1 MCGIAAVIS
10 TNKILVSKE
19 RLKQM
24 TDALAHRGPDGEG
37 YWLNDETTVA
47 LGHRRLSILDLS
59 DAASQP
65 FHLTSNPSPSGE
77 GSKARYT
84 IIHNGE
90 IYNYIELKEELVK
103 KGYAFGTQSDTEVIA
118 AAYDCY
124 GDECVQHFDGMFA
137 FVIWDDKEQQLFTA
151 RDRFGEKPL
160 YYFLDHEQLL
170 FASELKA
177 LWAAGISKSWNHTML
192 LSFLANGHTQN
203 AVDSSL
209 SFYKDVFCIPPAHK
223 ATYDLRSHQ
232 FNVQPYW
239 DLDKE
244 STIQISEADAVEQ
257 FKVLFDVSV
266 QRRLRSDVTAGT
278 SLSGGLD
285 SSSVVASSSKFHT
298 STNSHKAFTAVFPG
312 FEKDEAVLSKLVAEK
327 FQLQQFTTAPTAESF
342 INDFSKL
349 CYHQEQPF
357 NSSSVYAQYKVME
370 LAKHHGVTVLLD
382 GQGADELLAG
392 YTKYIHWYLQELV
405 SRFKFGFAK
414 QERLLFQQHK
424 MPFQWSAGNY
434 APAYF
439 PLAASTQLENRER
452 KKILGHPHISKEY
465 AQAHYHKYYSVLK
478 PPVSKLNDIL
488 YFNTMQQGLGELL
501 HYADRN
507 SMAHGREVRLP
518 FLYHELASFIF
529 SLPATLKMQAGFT
542 KFLLRKSMETTLPK
556 EIVWRTEKTGFE
568 PPQKQW
574 LQNKQLQD
582 LIMENRTKLV
592 HERIL
597 NKTILQ
603 NPVQQKGAYEAD
615 NFDWR
620 YLTAAPHFS

>member
-1 MCGIAAVIS
+1 MCGIAAIIS
-10 TNKILVSKE
+10 SNKLHVSKE

-24 TDALAHRGPDGEG
+24 TDALIHRGPDGEG
-37 YWLNDETTVA
+37 LWLNEETTVA
-47 LGHRRLSILDLS
+47 LGHRRLRILDLS
-59 DAASQP
+59 EAASQP
-65 FHLTSNPSPSGE
+65 FHLTPTLSKREGE
-77 GSKARYT
+77 QPRYT

-90 IYNYIELKEELVK
+90 IYNYIELREELQK
-103 KGYAFGTQSDTEVIA
+103 KGYSFRTQSDTEVIA

-124 GDECVQHFDGMFA
+124 GEECVNRFDGMFA
-137 FVIWDDKEQQLFTA
+137 FLIWDDQEQHLFAA

-160 YYFLDHEQLL
+160 YYFLDDEQLL

-177 LWAAGISKSWNHTML
+177 LWAAGIAKSWNHTML

-209 SFYKDVFCIPPAHK
+209 TFYKNVFCIPPAHT

-232 FNVQPYW
+232 FSVKPYW

-244 STIQISEADAVEQ
+244 STVQLSERDAVEQ

-266 QRRLRSDVTAGT
+266 QRRLRSDVTVGT

-285 SSSVVASSSKFHT
+285 SSSVVASCSQFHT
-298 STNSHKAFTAVFPG
+298 ATNSHKAFTAVFPG
-312 FEKDEAVLSKLVAEK
+312 FEKDESGLSKLVAGQ
-327 FQLQQFTTAPTAESF
+327 FQLQQFTIEPTAEGF

-370 LAKHHGVTVLLD
+370 LAKQQGVTVLLD

-392 YTKYIHWYLQELV
+392 YTKYIHWFLQEQV
-405 SRFKFGFAK
+405 SKFKYGFAK
-414 QERLLFQQHK
+414 RERLLFQQNRI
-424 MPFQWSAGNY
+424 PFQWNAGNY
-434 APAYF
+434 LATWF
-439 PLAASTQLENRER
+439 PLIANTQLENRER
-452 KKILGHPHISKEY
+452 KKIYHHPHINPDY
-465 AQAHYHKYYSVLK
+465 THAHYDQYYSVLK
-478 PPVSKLNDIL
+478 PPVTKLNDIL

-501 HYADRN
+501 HNADRN

-529 SLPATLKMQAGFT
+529 SLPATLKIHSGFS
-542 KFLLRKSMETTLPK
+542 KYILRKSMAEILPH

-568 PPQKQW
+568 PPQQLW
-574 LQNKQLQD
+574 LQHKPLQE
-582 LIMENRTKLV
+582 LMMESRAKLV
-592 HERIL
+592 HEKIL
-597 NKTILQ
+597 NQSILQ
-603 NPVQQKGAYEAD
+603 QPLQLKSAYEPD

-620 YLTAAPHFS
+620 YLTTAPHF